1 MIRNRR
7 LSRWLLSRAGLLTL
21 LVMTTLSSLLL
32 SGCAALPSMIKPAL
46 ETEGEVF
53 VYLQPFAQEAQRLR
67 FTVDRLF
74 AVRSDGAEFPL
85 PLALEEFSRGT
96 AQRQRLLASGRV
108 PPGRYVGLSWTI
120 KKAVLTGDQGEA
132 TLLAP
137 EGPVKTDFSFE
148 VQQKQAMVLAL
159 SLLYAESVQSGFRF
173 SPVFSLSVPSRPLSG
188 LTGYVTNRN
197 DDTIMVF
204 NKKSGEV
211 AAVITTGRGPRA
223 IALDQKA
230 GRAYVSLSGEDAVD
244 VLDVTAGSIINRIH
258 LNIGDG
264 PREISLTPDGKK
276 LLVVNA
282 SSRTVSII
290 DPRALLELG
299 RVPVGEGARSVLV
312 DHDGKRA
319 YVFNELSN
327 TITVIDIA
335 NRATVVTL
343 STDTGPMMGQFNR
356 KGDKLYVIFAGSPY
370 LSVIN
375 PFTVAID
382 RKIFVG
388 PGLSSIK
395 VDTTT
400 DMLYACRKQDAV
412 VEVYDP
418 FSLTPG
424 AYIQAI
430 IDVAY
435 MTIDGDENTLYLVS
449 PETKM
454 LMTVNLISKKITA
467 MIDAGEDPAWVTMMG
482 ER

>member
-1 MIRNRR
+1 MTA
-7 LSRWLLSRAGLLTL
+7 LSA
-21 LVMTTLSSLLL
+21 LLL
-32 SGCAALPSMIKPAL
+32 SGCATLPSMIKPVL

-53 VYLQPFAQEAQRLR
+53 VYLQPFPQEAERLR
-67 FTVDRLF
+67 FTVDSLF

-85 PLALEEFSRGT
+85 TLAREEFSRNT
-96 AQRQRLLASGRV
+96 ARQQRLLASGRV
-108 PPGRYVGLSWTI
+108 PPGQYVGLSSTI
-120 KKAVLTGDQGEA
+120 KKAVLAGDQGEA
-132 TLLAP
+132 ALLTP
-137 EGPVKTDFSFE
+137 EGPVKTDFAFE
-148 VQQKQAMVLAL
+148 VRRKQAIVLTL
-159 SLLYAESVQSGFRF
+159 SLRYAESVLSGFRF
-173 SPVFSLSVPSRPLSG
+173 SPMFSLSVPSRPLSG

-197 DDTIMVF
+197 DDTITVF

-211 AAVITTGRGPRA
+211 AAVITTGRGPWA

-230 GRAYVSLSGEDAVD
+230 GKAYVSLSGEDAVD
-244 VLDVTAGSIINRIH
+244 VIDVTGGGIINRIQ
-258 LNIGDG
+258 LSIGDR
-264 PREISLTPDGKK
+264 PRDISLTPDGKK

-290 DPRALLELG
+290 DPGSLFELG

-319 YVFNELSN
+319 YVFNQLSN

-335 NRATVVTL
+335 QRATVVTL
-343 STDTGPMMGQFNR
+343 STDIGPMMGQFNR
-356 KGDKLYVIFAGSPY
+356 KGDKLYVILSGSPY

-382 RKIFVG
+382 RKVFVG

-395 VDTTT
+395 VDTMT

-418 FSLTPG
+418 FSLSPG
-424 AYIQAI
+424 AYIPALSG
-430 IDVAY
+430 VTY
-435 MTIDGDENTLYLVS
+435 MTIDGEENTLYLVS
-449 PETKM
+449 PETRM
-454 LMTVNLISKKITA
+454 LMTVNLISKKITTT
-467 MIDAGEDPAWVTMMG
+467 IDAGEESAWVTMMG